1 MLDWIQD
8 DFKKKGVMEIMKEV
22 MSVPK
27 KTWAQK
33 WKKLLK
39 RDFHLILLCVP
50 ALIFI
55 FTFDYGPMYGIQIAF
70 KDYNSRRGIWGSE
83 WVGLEHFLRFFN
95 SPNFWSVLKN
105 TLSISFYSL
114 IASFP
119 FPIFLALIINQLTNE
134 KFKKVVQTVLYA
146 PHFISVVVLCGML
159 HVFLSPST
167 GIINNV
173 LASMGLERIYFL
185 GKANLFDDVFVWSGI
200 WQNSG
205 WGMII
210 YLAALSSIDPEL
222 YEAAKIDGA
231 NKLKLI
237 WHIEIPQ
244 IMPTIVIML
253 IMNVGR
259 FMNVGFQKAF
269 LLQNP
274 LNLQKSEIIATY
286 VYRMGMLQQQFDF
299 STAIGLFNNIV
310 NIILLVTV
318 NQICKKLNETS
329 LF

>member
-1 MLDWIQD
+1 
-8 DFKKKGVMEIMKEV
+8 MKEV
-22 MSVPK
+22 AGVQQ

-70 KDYNSRRGIWGSE
+70 KDYNSRKGIWGSE
-83 WVGLEHFLRFFN
+83 WVWFEHFIRFFN

-105 TLSISFYSL
+105 TLSISCYSL

-119 FPIFLALIINQLTNE
+119 FPIFLALIVNQLTNE
-134 KFKKVVQTVLYA
+134 KFKKTVQTVLYA

-173 LASMGLERIYFL
+173 LASLGLERIYFL

-210 YLAALSSIDPEL
+210 YLAALSSIDQEL

-244 IMPTIVIML
+244 ILPTIVIML

>member
-1 MLDWIQD
+1 
-8 DFKKKGVMEIMKEV
+8 MKEV
-22 MSVPK
+22 AGVQQ

-33 WKKLLK
+33 WKKMLK

-70 KDYNSRRGIWGSE
+70 KDYNSRKGIWGSE
-83 WVGLEHFLRFFN
+83 WVWFEHFIRFFN

-119 FPIFLALIINQLTNE
+119 FPIFLALIVNQLTNE
-134 KFKKVVQTVLYA
+134 KFKKTVQTVLYA

-173 LASMGLERIYFL
+173 LASLGLERIYFL

-210 YLAALSSIDPEL
+210 YLAALSSIDQEL

-244 IMPTIVIML
+244 ILPTIVIML

-318 NQICKKLNETS
+318 NQVCKKLNETS

>member
-1 MLDWIQD
+1 
-8 DFKKKGVMEIMKEV
+8 MKEV
-22 MSVPK
+22 TVTK
-27 KTWAQK
+27 QKTWVQR
-33 WKKLLK
+33 WKKMLK
-39 RDFHLILLCVP
+39 RDYHLILLCVP

-55 FTFDYGPMYGIQIAF
+55 FIFDYGPMYGIQIAF
-70 KDYNSRRGIWGSE
+70 KDYNSRLGIWGSH
-83 WVGLEHFLRFFN
+83 WVGFEHFERFFR
-95 SPNFWSVLKN
+95 SPNFWALLKN
-105 TLSISFYSL
+105 TLTISFYTL

-119 FPIFLALIINQLTNE
+119 FPIFLALIVNQLTHE
-134 KFKKVVQTVLYA
+134 KFKKTVQTILYA

-167 GIINNV
+167 GIINNM
-173 LASMGLERIYFL
+173 LAAFGMERIYFL
-185 GKANLFDDVFVWSGI
+185 GKADLFDDIFVWSGI

-210 YLAALSSIDPEL
+210 YLAALTSIDPSL
-222 YEAAKIDGA
+222 YEAARIDGA
-231 NKLKLI
+231 NNIKLI
-237 WHIEIPQ
+237 RHIEIPQ
-244 IMPTIVIML
+244 ILQTIVIML

-269 LLQNP
+269 LLQNSM
-274 LNLQKSEIIATY
+274 NLQKSEIIATY

-299 STAIGLFNNIV
+299 STAIGLFNNVV
-310 NIILLVTV
+310 NIILLITV

>member
-1 MLDWIQD
+1 
-8 DFKKKGVMEIMKEV
+8 MKEV

>member
-1 MLDWIQD
+1 
-8 DFKKKGVMEIMKEV
+8 MEIMKEV

>member
-1 MLDWIQD
+1 MELTV
-8 DFKKKGVMEIMKEV
+8 KRKGI
-22 MSVPK
+22 
-27 KTWAQK
+27 WYR
-33 WKKLLK
+33 WKKMLK
-39 RDFHLILLCVP
+39 RDWHLILLCVP

-55 FTFDYGPMYGIQIAF
+55 FIFDYGPMYGIQIAF
-70 KDYNSRRGIWGSE
+70 KDYNSRKGIWGSE
-83 WVGLEHFLRFFN
+83 WVGFEHFIRFFN
-95 SPNFWSVLKN
+95 SPNFWNILRI

-114 IASFP
+114 LASFP
-119 FPIFLALIINQLTNE
+119 FPIFLALLVNQVTKK
-134 KFKKVVQTVLYA
+134 KFKRTVQMVLYA
-146 PHFISVVVLCGML
+146 PHFISVIVLCGML

-167 GIINNV
+167 GIVNNI
-173 LASMGLERIYFL
+173 LASLGMERIYFL
-185 GKANLFDDVFVWSGI
+185 GEAALFNDVFVWSGV

-210 YLAALSSIDPEL
+210 YLAALTSIDPEL

-231 NKLKLI
+231 NKIKLI
-237 WHIEIPQ
+237 THIEIPQ

-274 LNLQKSEIIATY
+274 LNLQSSEIISTY
-286 VYRMGMLQQQFDF
+286 VYRMGMLGQQFSF
-299 STAIGLFNNIV
+299 STAIGLFNNVV
-310 NIILLVTV
+310 NIILLITV

-329 LF
+329 LW

>member
-1 MLDWIQD
+1 
-8 DFKKKGVMEIMKEV
+8 MEIMKEV

-27 KTWAQK
+27 KTWAQR

-55 FTFDYGPMYGIQIAF
+55 VTFDYGPMYGIQIAF

-210 YLAALSSIDPEL
+210 YLAALSSIDQEL

>member
-1 MLDWIQD
+1 MELTV
-8 DFKKKGVMEIMKEV
+8 KRKGI
-22 MSVPK
+22 
-27 KTWAQK
+27 WYR
-33 WKKLLK
+33 WKKMLK
-39 RDFHLILLCVP
+39 RDWHLILLCVP

-55 FTFDYGPMYGIQIAF
+55 FIFDYGPMYGIQIAF
-70 KDYNSRRGIWGSE
+70 KDYNSRKGIWGSE
-83 WVGLEHFLRFFN
+83 WVGFEHFIRFFN
-95 SPNFWSVLKN
+95 SPNFWNILRN

-114 IASFP
+114 LASFP
-119 FPIFLALIINQLTNE
+119 FPIFLALLVNQVTKK
-134 KFKKVVQTVLYA
+134 KFKRTVQMVLYA
-146 PHFISVVVLCGML
+146 PHFISVIVLCGML

-167 GIINNV
+167 GIVNNI
-173 LASMGLERIYFL
+173 LASLGLERIYFL
-185 GKANLFDDVFVWSGI
+185 GEAALFNDVFVWSGV

-210 YLAALSSIDPEL
+210 YLAALTSIDPEL

-231 NKLKLI
+231 NKIKLI
-237 WHIEIPQ
+237 THIEIPQ

-274 LNLQKSEIIATY
+274 LNLQSSEIISTY
-286 VYRMGMLQQQFDF
+286 VYRMGMLGQQFSF
-299 STAIGLFNNIV
+299 STAIGLFNNVV
-310 NIILLVTV
+310 NIILLITV

-329 LF
+329 LW

>member
-1 MLDWIQD
+1 
-8 DFKKKGVMEIMKEV
+8 MKEV

-27 KTWAQK
+27 KTWAQR

-55 FTFDYGPMYGIQIAF
+55 VTFDYGPMYGIQIAF

-210 YLAALSSIDPEL
+210 YLAALSSIDQEL

>member
-1 MLDWIQD
+1 M
-8 DFKKKGVMEIMKEV
+8 
-22 MSVPK
+22 
-27 KTWAQK
+27 
-33 WKKLLK
+33 
-39 RDFHLILLCVP
+39 CVP

-55 FTFDYGPMYGIQIAF
+55 FIFDYGPMYGIQIAF
-70 KDYNSRRGIWGSE
+70 KDYNSRKGIWGSE
-83 WVGLEHFLRFFN
+83 WVGFEHFIRFFN
-95 SPNFWSVLKN
+95 SPNFWNILRN

-114 IASFP
+114 LASFP
-119 FPIFLALIINQLTNE
+119 FPIFLALLVNQVTKK
-134 KFKKVVQTVLYA
+134 KFKRTVQMVLYA
-146 PHFISVVVLCGML
+146 PHFISVIVLCGML

-167 GIINNV
+167 GIVNNI
-173 LASMGLERIYFL
+173 LASLGMERIYFL
-185 GKANLFDDVFVWSGI
+185 GEAALFNDVFVWSGV

-210 YLAALSSIDPEL
+210 YLAALTSIDPEL

-231 NKLKLI
+231 NKIKLI
-237 WHIEIPQ
+237 THIEIPQ

-274 LNLQKSEIIATY
+274 LNLQSSEIISTY
-286 VYRMGMLQQQFDF
+286 VYRMGMLGQQFSF
-299 STAIGLFNNIV
+299 STAIGLFNNVV
-310 NIILLVTV
+310 NIILLITV

-329 LF
+329 LW

>member
-1 MLDWIQD
+1 
-8 DFKKKGVMEIMKEV
+8 MEEV
-22 MSVPK
+22 TNVQRSSW
-27 KTWAQK
+27 TQR
-33 WKKLLK
+33 WKKMLK

-70 KDYNSRRGIWGSE
+70 KDYNSRKGIWGSE
-83 WVGLEHFLRFFN
+83 WVGFQHFLRFFN
-95 SPNFWSVLKN
+95 SPNFWSVLRN
-105 TLSISFYSL
+105 TLSISFYNL
-114 IASFP
+114 LASFP
-119 FPIFLALIINQLTNE
+119 FPIMLALMINQLTSE
-134 KFKKVVQTVLYA
+134 KFKKAVQTILYA

-167 GIINNV
+167 GIVNNI
-173 LASMGLERIYFL
+173 LATLGLERIHFL
-185 GKANLFDDVFVWSGI
+185 GIADLFNDIFVWSGI
-200 WQNSG
+200 WQNTG

-244 IMPTIVIML
+244 ILPTIVIML

-269 LLQNP
+269 LLQNS
-274 LNLQKSEIIATY
+274 LNLQKSEIISTY

-310 NIILLVTV
+310 NVILLVTV

>member
-1 MLDWIQD
+1 
-8 DFKKKGVMEIMKEV
+8 MKEV

-27 KTWAQK
+27 KTWAQR
-33 WKKLLK
+33 WKKMLK

-119 FPIFLALIINQLTNE
+119 FPIFLALIINQLTSE

>member
-1 MLDWIQD
+1 
-8 DFKKKGVMEIMKEV
+8 MEIMKEV

-27 KTWAQK
+27 KTWAQR
-33 WKKLLK
+33 WKKMLK

-119 FPIFLALIINQLTNE
+119 FPIFLALIINQLTSE
-134 KFKKVVQTVLYA
+134 KFKRVVQTVLYA

-185 GKANLFDDVFVWSGI
+185 GKASLFDDVFVWSGI

-210 YLAALSSIDPEL
+210 YLAALSSIDQEL

>member
-1 MLDWIQD
+1 MELTV
-8 DFKKKGVMEIMKEV
+8 KRKGI
-22 MSVPK
+22 
-27 KTWAQK
+27 WYR
-33 WKKLLK
+33 WKKMLK
-39 RDFHLILLCVP
+39 RDWHLILLCVP

-55 FTFDYGPMYGIQIAF
+55 FIFDYGPMYGIQIAF
-70 KDYNSRRGIWGSE
+70 KDYNSRKGIWGSE
-83 WVGLEHFLRFFN
+83 WVGFEHFIRFFN
-95 SPNFWSVLKN
+95 SPNFWNILRN

-114 IASFP
+114 LASFP
-119 FPIFLALIINQLTNE
+119 FPIFLALLVNQVTKK
-134 KFKKVVQTVLYA
+134 KFKRTVQMVLYA
-146 PHFISVVVLCGML
+146 PHFISVIVLCGML

-167 GIINNV
+167 GIVNNI
-173 LASMGLERIYFL
+173 LASLGMERIYFL
-185 GKANLFDDVFVWSGI
+185 GEAALFNDVFVWSGV

-210 YLAALSSIDPEL
+210 YLAALTSIDPEL

-231 NKLKLI
+231 NKIKLI
-237 WHIEIPQ
+237 THIEIPQ

-274 LNLQKSEIIATY
+274 LNLQSSEIISTY
-286 VYRMGMLQQQFDF
+286 VYRMGMLGQQFSF
-299 STAIGLFNNIV
+299 STAIGLFNNVV
-310 NIILLVTV
+310 NIILLITV

-329 LF
+329 LW